1 MLIRYLHS
9 WRCQG
14 HDTMVCKS
22 LHEKKFCQ
30 NTNLALSLLNYHP
43 LIPRQVICHFGLK
56 FCRYSSTKSSLFSF
70 SEWRCWM
77 SKAAA
82 ITDAISNGSLIKW
95 FFKIN
100 YAALPWESF
109 PSRFTENYFSVAP
122 WDVWG
127 LNYDIYIWSNWCCCV
142 TLEHVFEVNKN
153 TINFIERDNEL
164 FSVTVASDL
173 NNRVTVKIQALI
185 SLTKIP
191 LSPSTAWRSVQLS
204 AVWSVAIQLVYT
216 NVIFNLLTFS
226 FSVSFNF

>member
-1 MLIRYLHS
+1 MSSTRVCFLHKIEFISTARIVLIRYLHS
-9 WRCQG
+9 WRYQG

-22 LHEKKFCQ
+22 LHKKKFCQ

-43 LIPRQVICHFGLK
+43 LIPRPVICHFGLK

-82 ITDAISNGSLIKW
+82 ITDGISNGSLIKW

-127 LNYDIYIWSNWCCCV
+127 LNSDILYGVI
-142 TLEHVFEVNKN
+142 
-153 TINFIERDNEL
+153 DAA
-164 FSVTVASDL
+164 ASL
-173 NNRVTVKIQALI
+173 WNMYLRWIKAQ
-185 SLTKIP
+185 
-191 LSPSTAWRSVQLS
+191 
-204 AVWSVAIQLVYT
+204 
-216 NVIFNLLTFS
+216 
-226 FSVSFNF
+226 

>member
-1 MLIRYLHS
+1 
-9 WRCQG
+9 
-14 HDTMVCKS
+14 
-22 LHEKKFCQ
+22 
-30 NTNLALSLLNYHP
+30 
-43 LIPRQVICHFGLK
+43 
-56 FCRYSSTKSSLFSF
+56 
-70 SEWRCWM
+70 M

-82 ITDAISNGSLIKW
+82 ITDGISNGSLIKW

-173 NNRVTVKIQALI
+173 SNRVMVKIQALI
-185 SLTKIP
+185 SLTICSHKPKVWEKIHFFP
-191 LSPSTAWRSVQLS
+191 YARTHFEGSV
-204 AVWSVAIQLVYT
+204 VIQLVYT

-226 FSVSFNF
+226 FSLSFDF